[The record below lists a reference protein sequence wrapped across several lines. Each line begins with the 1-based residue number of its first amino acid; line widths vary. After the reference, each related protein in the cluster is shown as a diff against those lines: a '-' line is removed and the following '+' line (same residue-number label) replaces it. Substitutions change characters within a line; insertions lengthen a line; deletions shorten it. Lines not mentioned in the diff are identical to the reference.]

1 MAVEEGAV
9 RLDRTQEVS
18 NADFVKATDP
28 VMTLTANVEELSSL
42 GFGGDPRNA
51 SAELGRHFIKLSVD
65 AIVSKYESARS
76 LLGQGD
82 P

>member
-1 MAVEEGAV
+1 
-9 RLDRTQEVS
+9 
-18 NADFVKATDP
+18 
-28 VMTLTANVEELSSL
+28 MTLTANVEELSSL